1 MKTEKDITNLEL
13 KERAITAGM
22 VVELTPDEADALN
35 VQGMEELPQDDP
47 QFEQDMLDS
56 RFDPCEFDVE
66 NYQLE
71 PKKEAE

>member
-1 MKTEKDITNLEL
+1 MKIEKDITNLEL
-13 KERAITAGM
+13 KQRAITAGM

-35 VQGMEELPQDDP
+35 VQGMEELPHEL

-56 RFDPCEFDVE
+56 RFDPCEFDIE

-71 PKKEAE
+71 PQNESE